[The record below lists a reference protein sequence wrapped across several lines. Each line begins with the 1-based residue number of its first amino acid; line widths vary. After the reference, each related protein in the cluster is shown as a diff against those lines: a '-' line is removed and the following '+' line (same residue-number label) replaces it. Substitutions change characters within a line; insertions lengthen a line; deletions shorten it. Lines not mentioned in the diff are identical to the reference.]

1 MKVAG
6 RTSWLVTGLA
16 LGAGFSVAAL
26 AELAPGFAEALSS
39 AERPAEEKAR
49 DASRK
54 PEEVLSFVGIE
65 AGMTVLELFAG
76 GGWYTEALSA
86 AVGPEGM
93 VYAQNPERF
102 RERVAEAA
110 AARAAR
116 LENVEVFYT
125 VGSDIGL
132 PAQADAAFTALNL
145 HDYANRGDE
154 TGLAFLRGIYDS
166 VVPGGT
172 LGVVDHVG
180 VAGQDNAE
188 LHRMEA
194 SKARKLL
201 TAAGFVVEAE
211 SLILTN
217 PADDHSLG
225 IRDPSIR
232 YNTDRM
238 LIRARRPER
247 ELALHLLGPP
257 GGLRQ

>member
-1 MKVAG
+1 
-6 RTSWLVTGLA
+6 
-16 LGAGFSVAAL
+16 
-26 AELAPGFAEALSS
+26 
-39 AERPAEEKAR
+39 
-49 DASRK
+49 
-54 PEEVLSFVGIE
+54 
-65 AGMTVLELFAG
+65 
-76 GGWYTEALSA
+76 
-86 AVGPEGM
+86 M

-125 VGSDIGL
+125 VDSDIGL

-166 VVPGGT
+166 VLPGGT

-180 VAGQDNAE
+180 VAGRDNAE
-188 LHRMEA
+188 LHRMEV
-194 SKARKLL
+194 SKARELL
-201 TAAGFVVEAE
+201 IASGFSIEAE
-211 SLILTN
+211 SEILMNST
-217 PADDHSLG
+217 DDHTLG

-238 LIRARRPER
+238 LIRARKPE
-247 ELALHLLGPP
+247 
-257 GGLRQ
+257 

>member
-1 MKVAG
+1 MNASK
-6 RTSWLVTGLA
+6 RTEWFA
-16 LGAGFSVAAL
+16 LGLFMGIGFNATAFGELAVGFQAAL
-26 AELAPGFAEALSS
+26 AS
-39 AERPAEEKAR
+39 AERPAEEKVR

-125 VGSDIGL
+125 AGSDIGL

-145 HDYANRGDE
+145 HDYANRTFGDE
-154 TGLAFLRGIYDS
+154 TGLDFLRGIYDS
-166 VVPGGT
+166 VLPGGT

-180 VAGQDNAE
+180 VAGRDNAE
-188 LHRMEA
+188 LHRMEV
-194 SKARKLL
+194 SKARELL
-201 TAAGFVVEAE
+201 IASGFSIEAE
-211 SLILTN
+211 SDILMN
-217 PADDHSLG
+217 SSDDHTMG

-238 LIRARRPER
+238 LIRARKPE
-247 ELALHLLGPP
+247 
-257 GGLRQ
+257 

>member
-194 SKARKLL
+194 SKARELL
-201 TAAGFVVEAE
+201 IASGFSIEAE
-211 SLILTN
+211 SEILMNST
-217 PADDHSLG
+217 DDHTLG

-238 LIRARRPER
+238 LIRARKPE
-247 ELALHLLGPP
+247 
-257 GGLRQ
+257 

>member
-6 RTSWLVTGLA
+6 RTSWLVAGLA

-39 AERPAEEKAR
+39 AERPAEEQAR

-54 PEEVLSFVGIE
+54 PGEVLSFVGIE

-76 GGWYTEALSA
+76 GGWYTEAISA

-110 AARAAR
+110 AARASR
-116 LENVEVFYT
+116 LGNVEVIYT
-125 VGSDIGL
+125 VGTDMFAPSDIGL
-132 PAQADAAFTALNL
+132 PEQADVAFTALNL
-145 HDYANRGDE
+145 HDYAHRGDE

-201 TAAGFVVEAE
+201 TAVGFVVEAE

-232 YNTDRM
+232 YSTDRM
-238 LIRARRPER
+238 LIRARRPE
-247 ELALHLLGPP
+247 
-257 GGLRQ
+257 

>member
-39 AERPAEEKAR
+39 AERPAEEQAR

-54 PEEVLSFVGIE
+54 PGEVLSFVGIE

-76 GGWYTEALSA
+76 GGWYTEAISA

-110 AARAAR
+110 AARASR
-116 LENVEVFYT
+116 LGNVEVIYT
-125 VGSDIGL
+125 VGTDMFAPSDIGL
-132 PAQADAAFTALNL
+132 PEQADVAFTALNL

-166 VVPGGT
+166 VLPGGT

-180 VAGQDNAE
+180 VVGQDNTE

-194 SKARKLL
+194 SKARELL
-201 TAAGFVVEAE
+201 IAAGFFIEAE
-211 SLILTN
+211 SDILMN
-217 PADDHSLG
+217 SSDDHTLG

-238 LIRARRPER
+238 LIRARKPE
-247 ELALHLLGPP
+247 
-257 GGLRQ
+257 

>member
-16 LGAGFSVAAL
+16 LGAGFSGAL
-26 AELAPGFAEALSS
+26 HWQSLRRDSLRRFPQRSG
-39 AERPAEEKAR
+39 PPEEQAR

-54 PEEVLSFVGIE
+54 PGEVLSFVGIE

-76 GGWYTEALSA
+76 GGWYTEAISA

-110 AARAAR
+110 AARASR
-116 LENVEVFYT
+116 LGNVEVIYT
-125 VGSDIGL
+125 VGTDMFAPSDIGL
-132 PAQADAAFTALNL
+132 PEQADVAFTALNL

-201 TAAGFVVEAE
+201 TAVGFVVEAE

-232 YNTDRM
+232 FQHGSNANTG
-238 LIRARRPER
+238 A
-247 ELALHLLGPP
+247 
-257 GGLRQ
+257 

>member
-1 MKVAG
+1 MNASK
-6 RTSWLVTGLA
+6 RTEWFA
-16 LGAGFSVAAL
+16 LGLFMGIGFNTTAFGELAVGFQAAL
-26 AELAPGFAEALSS
+26 AS
-39 AERPAEEKAR
+39 AERPAEEKVR
-49 DASRK
+49 DVSRK

-76 GGWYTEALSA
+76 GGWYTEAISA

-116 LENVEVFYT
+116 LGNVEVIYT
-125 VGSDIGL
+125 VGTDMFAPSDIGL
-132 PAQADAAFTALNL
+132 PEQADVAFTALNL

-180 VAGQDNAE
+180 VAGRDNAE
-188 LHRMEA
+188 LHRMEV
-194 SKARKLL
+194 SKARELL
-201 TAAGFVVEAE
+201 IASGFSIEAE
-211 SLILTN
+211 SDILMN
-217 PADDHSLG
+217 SSDDHTMG

-238 LIRARRPER
+238 LIRARKPE
-247 ELALHLLGPP
+247 
-257 GGLRQ
+257 

>member
-1 MKVAG
+1 MNASK
-6 RTSWLVTGLA
+6 RTEWFA
-16 LGAGFSVAAL
+16 LGLFMGIGFNTTAFGELAVGFQAAL
-26 AELAPGFAEALSS
+26 AS
-39 AERPAEEKAR
+39 AERPAEEKVR

-116 LENVEVFYT
+116 LENVEVLYT
-125 VGSDIGL
+125 AGSDIFAVGDIGL

-154 TGLAFLRGIYDS
+154 IGLAFLRGIYDS
-166 VVPGGT
+166 VLPGGT
-172 LGVVDHVG
+172 LGVIDHVG
-180 VAGQDNAE
+180 VTGQDNTE
-188 LHRMEA
+188 LHRMET
-194 SKARKLL
+194 SKARELL
-201 TAAGFVVEAE
+201 IAAGFFIEAE
-211 SLILTN
+211 SDILMN
-217 PADDHSLG
+217 SSDDHTLG

-238 LIRARRPER
+238 LIRARKPE
-247 ELALHLLGPP
+247 
-257 GGLRQ
+257 

>member
-16 LGAGFSVAAL
+16 LGAGFSVAAS

-125 VGSDIGL
+125 AGSDIGL

-145 HDYANRGDE
+145 HDYANRTFGDE
-154 TGLAFLRGIYDS
+154 TGLDFLRGIYDS
-166 VVPGGT
+166 VLPGGT

-180 VAGQDNAE
+180 VAGRDNAE
-188 LHRMEA
+188 LHRMEV
-194 SKARKLL
+194 SKAR
-201 TAAGFVVEAE
+201 
-211 SLILTN
+211 
-217 PADDHSLG
+217 
-225 IRDPSIR
+225 
-232 YNTDRM
+232 
-238 LIRARRPER
+238 
-247 ELALHLLGPP
+247 EL
-257 GGLRQ
+257 